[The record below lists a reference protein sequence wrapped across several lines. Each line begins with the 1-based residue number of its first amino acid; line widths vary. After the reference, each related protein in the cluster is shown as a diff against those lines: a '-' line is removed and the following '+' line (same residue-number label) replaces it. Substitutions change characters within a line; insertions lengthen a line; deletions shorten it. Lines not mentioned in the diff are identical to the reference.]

1 MQGFDFSTIKDCYI
15 GNNQAKEIWCGDHKV
30 WPITAIYTDTTTGI
44 LYRRVPTSEASGQ
57 DVVMTNMNNVIN
69 DEYVYDP
76 TAYPLI
82 CALDIN
88 FCGADLGN
96 TDIITISDLLKIL
109 DTQAIEIY
117 NLLSH

>member
-15 GNNQAKEIWCGDHKV
+15 GNNQAKEIWCGDHKI
-30 WPITAIYTDTTTGI
+30 WPITAIYTDPTTGI

-57 DVVMTNMNNVIN
+57 DAVMTNMNNVIN

-96 TDIITISDLLKIL
+96 TDIITVSDLLKIL
-109 DTQAIEIY
+109 DTQAQQIY
-117 NLLSH
+117 NLLH